1 MTNTIQ
7 GFIMRVTS
15 KGHVTIPQD
24 IREKWGL
31 RHLILDVFLNDQK
44 WADWSAAKL
53 EACAE
58 GSKLFIN

>member
-1 MTNTIQ
+1 
-7 GFIMRVTS
+7 MRVTS